1 MSDRP
6 GYKKCRI
13 LIIDDNPDIHND
25 FMAILG
31 RRTKISV
38 LDELT
43 AEYFGEKVLKSPSSK
58 VYDLDCVLQ
67 GEEGVEKAKRA
78 LLDGTPYM
86 LAFVDMRMPPG
97 WDGLETVEHLWKV
110 DPNLQIV
117 ICSAYSDYSWEEIIK
132 RVGETDNLLIIK
144 KPFDTIEVAQLS
156 SALTEKWIM
165 TRQASL
171 KLNEIE
177 SMIEGRTSDLAQANR
192 QLHQEISER
201 LQTEEALQKIEEKYR
216 LLADNV
222 IDTICIIDIS
232 TMKITFISPSVE
244 KILGYTDKELVSQP
258 MDHALT
264 PESKE
269 IVMDLLKA
277 EMQKGVDV
285 SGDPLRSETFELEQ
299 IHKNGTK
306 VWTEVSA
313 TFLWDEEGNTVG
325 ILSVTRDIS
334 ERKRAEQDVH
344 ILTQKLIKAQE
355 DERHRISREL
365 HDRVAQDLSIS
376 KIGCDLLLDNDP
388 PLTPEVSQKVSAI
401 SSTLNSTILAVRD
414 LAYDLRPP
422 GLDDLGLIETVYQYC
437 EDFSEKSGIG
447 VDFNFAGIDNVRLSL
462 EDETNL
468 FRLVQECLNNVWK
481 HADATHVKIRLMGAF
496 PNVILRIKDNGIGF
510 DVNRRSVDAEDEKR
524 MGLRSM
530 KERAGLIQGELSI
543 QSKQGEGTIIT
554 VKFPYV
560 KIDRNPLGL

>member
-1 MSDRP
+1 MSDRV
-6 GYKKCRI
+6 GYKKCSI

-25 FMAILG
+25 FKAILHKK
-31 RRTKISV
+31 TKVSS

-43 AEYFGEKVLKSPSSK
+43 AEYFGEKVLQSYPSKS
-58 VYDLDCVLQ
+58 YELDCVFQ
-67 GEEGVEKAKRA
+67 GDEGVEKVRRA
-78 LLDGTPYM
+78 LSKDKPYM

-97 WDGLETVEHLWKV
+97 WDGLETVENLWKV

-117 ICSAYSDYSWEEIIK
+117 ICSAYSDYSWEEIFK
-132 RVGETDNLLIIK
+132 RVGETDKLLILK
-144 KPFDTIEVAQLS
+144 KPFDTIEVAQLA

-177 SMIEGRTSDLAQANR
+177 LMIEGRTSDLAKANT

-232 TMKITFISPSVE
+232 TMKITFVSPSVE
-244 KILGYTDKELVSQP
+244 KILGYTDKELISQP
-258 MDHALT
+258 IDYALT
-264 PESKE
+264 PESKKT
-269 IVMDLLKA
+269 VMSLLKE
-277 EMQKGVDV
+277 EMQKNEDKTT
-285 SGDPLRSETFELEQ
+285 DPSRSETLELEQ
-299 IHKNGTK
+299 IHKNGSK
-306 VWTEVSA
+306 VWTEITA
-313 TFLWDEEGNTVG
+313 TFLRDEAGKVVG

-334 ERKRAEQDVH
+334 IRKHAERDIH

-355 DERHRISREL
+355 DERQRISREL

-388 PLTPEVSQKVSAI
+388 PLGPEADQKVSEI
-401 SSTLNSTILAVRD
+401 SNTLNSTILAVRD

-447 VDFNFAGIDNVRLSL
+447 VEFHFAGFDNVRLNF
-462 EDETNL
+462 EAETNL
-468 FRLVQECLNNVWK
+468 FRLIQECLNNVWK
-481 HADATHVKIRLMGAF
+481 HADASHTTIRLMGAF
-496 PNVILRIKDNGIGF
+496 PNVILRIKDNGKGF
-510 DVNRRSVDAEDEKR
+510 DVNQRSVDAEDEKR

-530 KERAGLIQGELSI
+530 KERASLLKGELSI
-543 QSKQGEGTIIT
+543 RSKQHEGTIIT
-554 VKFPYV
+554 VKFPYA
-560 KIDRNPLGL
+560 N